1 MTKNNQSVAKALQI
15 IEIMAAGNGPMRLQD
30 ISSKLHLPASTVL
43 RFLGTLTQFSYVTQ
57 DPETLQYSLTM
68 KFCRLGHLVSS
79 QVRLRD
85 IVRPFLIRLTEDYQ
99 ESASLAV
106 EEEQSVLYI
115 DCVDGPDHM
124 LRTLQR
130 IGRVAPLHNTGVG
143 KILLLDFS
151 EDQLSDLAKSRGLEG
166 TTRNTITNKASLLRE
181 LQKVRRQG
189 FAVDNEE
196 CEVGVRCV
204 AAPIRDYTG
213 KIIAAVSMSGPISRM
228 SPTKMNQIKEG
239 ITRTAAE
246 ITAALGYEA
255 DAELKTPSGKPAA
268 AKVAAGKG
276 SSAKSPGAGRRSS
289 SDGGRSDL
297 RKSAEAHRNGTR
309 LAMANGRKKLD
320 RRQ

>member
-79 QVRLRD
+79 QIRLRD

-106 EEEQSVLYI
+106 EEEQNVLYI

-143 KILLLDFS
+143 KTLLLDFS
-151 EDQLSDLAKSRGLEG
+151 EEQLSDLIKNRGLEA
-166 TTRNTITNKASLLRE
+166 TTKNTITDKATLLRE
-181 LQKVRRQG
+181 LRKVQRQG

-213 KIIAAVSMSGPISRM
+213 KIIAALSMSGPISRM

-268 AKVAAGKG
+268 AKAAPGKVTA
-276 SSAKSPGAGRRSS
+276 AKSPGGPGRRASVAGRT
-289 SDGGRSDL
+289 DGGKAITAL
-297 RKSAEAHRNGTR
+297 RNGARIAMTDGRRR
-309 LAMANGRKKLD
+309 LGR
-320 RRQ
+320 R